1 MSQKPNPVIKPQAGT
16 VLIVSD
22 TFIDGQHVLAGT
34 VRTVSGTNLSLLREA
49 NRCVEFD
56 PENPQ
61 HRAALEA
68 TKKAEKEAIAAA
80 EKAADDA
87 AEKASREAK
96 GPAKK

>member
-22 TFIDGQHVLAGT
+22 TFIDGEHVRAGT

-49 NRCVEFD
+49 NRCVDFD
-56 PENPQ
+56 PENAQ

-68 TKKAEKEAIAAA
+68 TKKADKDAVAAA
-80 EKAADDA
+80 EKAADAA
-87 AEKASREAK
+87 AEKAATEAK
-96 GPAKK
+96 AVKAK